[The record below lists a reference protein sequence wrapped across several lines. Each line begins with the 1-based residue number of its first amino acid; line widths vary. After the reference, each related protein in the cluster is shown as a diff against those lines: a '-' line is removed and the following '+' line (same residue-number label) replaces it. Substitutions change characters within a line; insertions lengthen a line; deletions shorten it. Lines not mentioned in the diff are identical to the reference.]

1 MTSDE
6 ETAPAK
12 SKNSTFGSSDICL
25 DLPYLITTLSPLS
38 IILLTCV
45 FVRSLEALLYWKSYD
60 IDTLGVSLFLRTS
73 PIDFNTSGTTA
84 IWSSFFTFLAVDV
97 FGKVE
102 KHTSLHIYVGM
113 VGMHS
118 WQECS
123 KKPNSATTFVEPVYS
138 DRGVHMEHFVFCL
151 FSKLIAI
158 GIWGSMQTQIVSEA
172 HVILKW
178 KMMSSLYRTYC
189 TLQALSFIN
198 VAAPL
203 LKKKKTLC
211 TQPP

>member
-1 MTSDE
+1 
-6 ETAPAK
+6 
-12 SKNSTFGSSDICL
+12 
-25 DLPYLITTLSPLS
+25 
-38 IILLTCV
+38 
-45 FVRSLEALLYWKSYD
+45 
-60 IDTLGVSLFLRTS
+60 
-73 PIDFNTSGTTA
+73 
-84 IWSSFFTFLAVDV
+84 
-97 FGKVE
+97 
-102 KHTSLHIYVGM
+102 
-113 VGMHS
+113 MHS

-203 LKKKKTLC
+203 LKKKKNPVHSTTLGKPASLSNGGTSQRFC
-211 TQPP
+211 EAKGEKYVICHFRFFHIQFNARITPVEMWNWHNVYIPSSPLWSSVQ